1 MHAEVQRYYGEVLS
15 STDDLKTSAC
25 CTADAPPQYL
35 RDALGQIH
43 DEVLTRYY
51 GCGLVLPEALDGAD
65 VLDLGCGAGRDV
77 YVLSQL
83 AGADGFV
90 VGVDMTSEQLDV
102 ARRHRDYHAE
112 QFGHPRSN
120 VEFIEGNIER
130 LGETGLTD
138 GRFDVI
144 VSNCV
149 INLATDKQ
157 AVLDDAWRL
166 LKPGGE
172 LYFADIYADRRIP
185 AELQA
190 DPVLYGECLSGAL
203 YWNDFLNIAR
213 RAGFSDPRLVVD
225 RPLDVTDEALAALV
239 GDIRF
244 FSATYR
250 LFKLPELE
258 AANEDYGQTARYRG
272 TLPHHPERLV
282 FDKTTVF
289 ETGIDVPVGGNTARM
304 LTASRLARHFDV
316 HGNNDCHAG
325 PFDDG
330 RASGIMPF
338 EVDEKAAASGCC

>member
-25 CTADAPPQYL
+25 CTADAPPGYL
-35 RDALGQIH
+35 RDALARIH
-43 DEVLTRYY
+43 DEVLSRYY
-51 GCGLVLPEALDGAD
+51 GCGLVLPEALDGTE

-83 AGADGFV
+83 AGEDGFV
-90 VGVDMTSEQLDV
+90 VGVDMTPEQLDV

-112 QFGHPRSN
+112 RFGHSRAN

-130 LGETGLTD
+130 LGETGLAD

-157 AVLDDAWRL
+157 AVIDDAWRL

-172 LYFADIYADRRIP
+172 MYFADIYADRRIP
-185 AELQA
+185 AELQTH
-190 DPVLYGECLSGAL
+190 PVLYGECLSGAL
-203 YWNDFLNIAR
+203 YWSDFLTIAR
-213 RAGFSDPRLVVD
+213 RAGFADPRLVAD
-225 RPLDVTDEALAALV
+225 RPVDVMDDALAELV

-244 FSATYR
+244 YSATFR

-258 AANEDYGQTARYRG
+258 ATNEDYGQTARYLG
-272 TLPHHPERLV
+272 TLAHHPERLS
-282 FDKTTVF
+282 FDKTHEF
-289 ETGIDVPVGGNTARM
+289 DTGVDVPISGNTARM
-304 LTASRLARHFDV
+304 LTASRFARHFDV
-316 HGNNDCHAG
+316 SGSPGRHAG
-325 PFDDG
+325 AFDNGGANAAIPFDSEAKTAT
-330 RASGIMPF
+330 R
-338 EVDEKAAASGCC
+338 GCC